1 MQKKLDCLG
10 NLLKL
15 TLINNYSK
23 ILRKIIQIIKF
34 NPVVH
39 NYKIN
44 NQEYIFY
51 KLIKNKTKTFKMI
64 K

>member
-10 NLLKL
+10 NLLEL

-39 NYKIN
+39 IFKIN
-44 NQEYIFY
+44 NQE
-51 KLIKNKTKTFKMI
+51 
-64 K
+64 